1 MKLSREE
8 REAFLAEPHT
18 GSVSVHIDASRG
30 PLTVPLWYHYTPG
43 GEPWILSGEG
53 TRKTVAI
60 EKAGCFTLMVQRM
73 EPTRRYVSVE
83 GSVTR
88 VEPATQAEMDALVYR
103 YLEGDAAERHLE
115 FLRHRGVNMF
125 VSMKPERWIAADKG
139 AF

>member
-30 PLTVPLWYHYTPG
+30 PLTVPLWYYYTPG

-53 TRKTVAI
+53 TRKTEAI

-88 VEPATQAEMDALVYR
+88 VEPATQDEMDTLVYR

-115 FLRHRGVNMF
+115 FLRNRGTNMF
-125 VSMKPERWIAADKG
+125 ISMSPQRWIAADKG

>member
-18 GSVSVHIDASRG
+18 GTLSVNIDGSRG
-30 PLTVPLWYHYTPG
+30 PLTVPLWYNYIPG
-43 GEPWILSGEG
+43 GEPSILTGEG

-83 GSVTR
+83 GSVSR
-88 VEPATQAEMDALVYR
+88 VEPATEDQLQTLVYR
-103 YLEGDAAERHLE
+103 YLSGDAAERHLA
-115 FLRHRGVNMF
+115 FLRSRGVNMF
-125 VSMKPERWIAADKG
+125 VSMKPERWIAAEKG